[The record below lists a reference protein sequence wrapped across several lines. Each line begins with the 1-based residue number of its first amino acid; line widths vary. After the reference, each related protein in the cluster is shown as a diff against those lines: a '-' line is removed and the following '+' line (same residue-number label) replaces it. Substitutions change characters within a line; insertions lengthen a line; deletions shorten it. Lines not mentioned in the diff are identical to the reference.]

1 MMVLVQK
8 EFADGVINQKFLN
21 SPGCHSVWLAPDIVC
36 KTAQSLNPVACQEIE
51 HVKSTTTKAPYS
63 FLAAPQA
70 VISDDLKKN
79 LRTCHITFHKN
90 VGCLKVISWNSLV
103 LEAYWKNQ
111 NWRFFDP
118 EIIQKTRTRVSLILE
133 FFQKMELDVLQFPFF
148 ELELEVL
155 KTTR

>member
-1 MMVLVQK
+1 L
-8 EFADGVINQKFLN
+8 
-21 SPGCHSVWLAPDIVC
+21 P
-36 KTAQSLNPVACQEIE
+36 
-51 HVKSTTTKAPYS
+51 
-63 FLAAPQA
+63 
-70 VISDDLKKN
+70 
-79 LRTCHITFHKN
+79 
-90 VGCLKVISWNSLV
+90 VISWNSLV